1 MKTAA
6 VFTILAVGASAAA
19 VAEAEA
25 YCQQAGQSCYQV
37 KRAAEAFAE
46 AIADLGAPEAG
57 VSRRSLSFGGVHNNA
72 IRAIDG
78 LASIV
83 ASTQYNPR
91 SFYSDLSLESHFP
104 VPVEEPVTK
113 REAEAD
119 ADADAQKYCPL
130 PGQPCWKNKREAD
143 AAADAEAQKYCPLKG
158 QSCWKARRAAEAVIN
173 AIEGGSVQKR
183 EAEADADAE
192 ADAQKY
198 CPLKGQSCWKYKREA
213 EADAEAQ
220 KYCPLKGQSCWKR
233 NVGTRC
239 YAPGGACANASR
251 DLHAIYNAA
260 RSVIESLP
268 KAE

>member
-25 YCQQAGQSCYQV
+25 YCQSVGQSCYQV

-57 VSRRSLSFGGVHNNA
+57 ISRRSLSFGGVHNNA

-119 ADADAQKYCPL
+119 ADADAQRYCPL
-130 PGQPCWKNKREAD
+130 PGQPCWKNKREAE

-173 AIEGGSVQKR
+173 AIEGGSVQ
-183 EAEADADAE
+183 
-192 ADAQKY
+192 
-198 CPLKGQSCWKYKREA
+198 KREA